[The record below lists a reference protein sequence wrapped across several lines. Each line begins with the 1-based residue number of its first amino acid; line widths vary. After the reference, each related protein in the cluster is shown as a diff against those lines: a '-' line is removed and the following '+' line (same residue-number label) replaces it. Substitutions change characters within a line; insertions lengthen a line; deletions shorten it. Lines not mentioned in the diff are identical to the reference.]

1 MTEAFL
7 HYCWKHRLLQDNLET
22 VDHQPVSIIAV
33 GEVNTDAGPDFLNSK
48 VRIGNTEWAG
58 TVEVHQR
65 ASDWNQ
71 HRHSSDKR
79 YNNVILHV
87 VFENDAPITL
97 QNGRQPAT
105 LELKNFIR
113 PGVWENYQ
121 TLLRPAL
128 SHSVPCAAMLPEL
141 PVFVLHS
148 YLERLAVERLQQKS
162 ETVRQLLAESG
173 NSWETTCYWAL
184 ARHFGGKVNAVPFE
198 LLAKSIDMRIFAKLK
213 QSLFRIEALL
223 FGQAGLLDDVF
234 SDDYP
239 NALKK
244 EYEYQRK
251 VYNLNPIDGY
261 LWKFFRVRPS
271 GFPTLRIS
279 QFAAFVFNSNGLFS
293 KMLETSDVETLLSF
307 FYVSAS
313 EYWQTHYHFDKTV
326 KRRSKSLGTD
336 FAVSLLINAWIPL
349 LMLYGTYNQTQ
360 QYKDLALALL
370 EKLPCE
376 SNAIIKQWQAADI
389 SPENA
394 LHSQALIQLFNEYCK
409 RKRCLSCQIGYKVLT
424 RK

>member
-1 MTEAFL
+1 M
-7 HYCWKHRLLQDNLET
+7 LQDNLKT
-22 VDHQPVSIIAV
+22 TDNQPLEILYV
-33 GEVNTDAGPDFLNSK
+33 GDVNTDAGPDFLNSK
-48 VRIGNTEWAG
+48 VRIGHTEWVG

-65 ASDWNQ
+65 ASDWNL

-79 YNNVILHV
+79 YNNVVLHV
-87 VFENDAPITL
+87 VYENDAPVFL

-113 PGVWENYQ
+113 PGVWDNYQ
-121 TLLRPAL
+121 SLLRPAL
-128 SHSVPCAAMLPEL
+128 SHSVPCATMLPEL

-223 FGQAGLLDDVF
+223 FGQAGMLDEPF

-251 VYNLNPIDGY
+251 VYNLSPIDGY

-271 GFPTLRIS
+271 GFPTIRIS
-279 QFAAFVFNSNGLFS
+279 QFANFIFKSNGLFS
-293 KMLETSDVETLLSF
+293 KMLETVDAETLLSF
-307 FYVSAS
+307 FDVSAS
-313 EYWQTHYHFDKTV
+313 DYWQTHYHFDKPV
-326 KRRSKSLGTD
+326 KSKSKQLGTD

-409 RKRCLSCQIGYKVLT
+409 RKRCLSCQIGYKFLT
-424 RK
+424 KK

>member
-1 MTEAFL
+1 M
-7 HYCWKHRLLQDNLET
+7 LQDNLKT
-22 VDHQPVSIIAV
+22 TDNQPLEILYV
-33 GEVNTDAGPDFLNSK
+33 GDVNTDAGPDFLNSK
-48 VRIGNTEWAG
+48 VRIGNTEWVG

-65 ASDWNQ
+65 ASDWNL

-79 YNNVILHV
+79 YNNVVLHV
-87 VFENDAPITL
+87 VYENDAPVFL

-113 PGVWENYQ
+113 PGVWDNYQ
-121 TLLRPAL
+121 SLLRPAL
-128 SHSVPCAAMLPEL
+128 SHSVPCAAMLPEI
-141 PVFVLHS
+141 PGFVLHS
-148 YLERLAVERLQQKS
+148 FFERLAVERLQQKS
-162 ETVRQLLAESG
+162 ETLGGLLAESG

-198 LLAKSIDMRIFAKLK
+198 LLAKSIDMRIFAKIK
-213 QSLFRIEALL
+213 QSAFRVEALL